1 MAGPEQAD
9 LLAKSR
15 LVPKGPDTSA
25 LAMKKVAINAA
36 IFVGAVV
43 IRRV

>member
-1 MAGPEQAD
+1 MRPNQG
-9 LLAKSR
+9 KRSR
-15 LVPKGPDTSA
+15 LIRIRSKGTRLMG